1 MNLRETY
8 SDINSYGT
16 VMVSLESQLIRML
29 NILGEKS
36 HDVTVKAFPENLKQ
50 SRKIHHECE

>member
-1 MNLRETY
+1 MNLRETH

-16 VMVSLESQLIRML
+16 VMVSLESQLIRIL

-36 HDVTVKAFPENLKQ
+36 HDVTVKAFPENLK
-50 SRKIHHECE
+50 